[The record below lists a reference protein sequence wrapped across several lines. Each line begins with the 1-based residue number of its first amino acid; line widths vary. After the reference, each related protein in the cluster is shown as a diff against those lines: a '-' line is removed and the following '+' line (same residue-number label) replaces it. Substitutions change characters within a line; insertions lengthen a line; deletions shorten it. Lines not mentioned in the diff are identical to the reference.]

1 MQPGTDLITAAAK
14 LTAGVQD
21 GHDYFK
27 RRKAGALVMLLYGDT
42 ASIVFYSYGTVG
54 VDYNFDRVGIAC
66 HHFVGAIVD
75 NFINQVMQAGLV
87 GSANIHARTYT
98 YRLKAFGDLEILLTV
113 IPVALPVAIPTFMF
127 GGCD

>member
-1 MQPGTDLITAAAK
+1 MQAATDLITAAAK

-66 HHFVGAIVD
+66 QHFVDTIVD
-75 NFINQVMQAGLV
+75 NFINHAIQAALV
-87 GSANIHARTYT
+87 GSTNIHARAYT
-98 YRLKAFGDLEILLTV
+98 HRLKASENLNILLTV
-113 IPVALPVAIPTFMF
+113 TPAAIRVAVRCPYTI
-127 GGCD
+127 